1 MVIQFNSNQPALPQ
15 MIPQIS
21 SLTPLTTAV
30 PLIVVL
36 AVTAIKD
43 AIDDIV
49 SFLRI
54 IWLQVFRS
62 SSSKTRNFQMM
73 NPDSSLATTSQ

>member
-1 MVIQFNSNQPALPQ
+1 
-15 MIPQIS
+15 MIPPIS

-43 AIDDIV
+43 AIDDLV
-49 SFLRI
+49 SLI
-54 IWLQVFRS
+54 ILC
-62 SSSKTRNFQMM
+62 KN
-73 NPDSSLATTSQ
+73 

>member
-1 MVIQFNSNQPALPQ
+1 MDCGNSVPRSLFSRIGPSKFPPNYDEVNSSFFIESLQL
-15 MIPQIS
+15 IPLIS
-21 SLTPLTTAV
+21 SLTWLTTAV

-49 SFLRI
+49 GGLI
-54 IWLQVFRS
+54 QKL
-62 SSSKTRNFQMM
+62 T
-73 NPDSSLATTSQ
+73 PT